1 MLTLNKN
8 ETFYNKFLGSLIKNG
23 NKSAAKRIL
32 DKSLE
37 IVSERTRISPSFVL
51 RKIFPKLHCYLEI
64 KKIKIR
70 KNIHIVPFPLTSKR
84 QNFLK
89 IKWILDYV
97 KKNNRRVDMSQ
108 KLATEFINIIKN
120 KKAKILLTKNSINRE
135 AVANK
140 SNLHYRW

>member
-23 NKSAAKRIL
+23 NKPAAKRIL

>member
-37 IVSERTRISPSFVL
+37 IVSERSKILPSMVL

-70 KNIHIVPFPLTSKR
+70 KNTHIVPYPLTSKR

-89 IKWILDYV
+89 VKWILDYV
-97 KKNNRRVDMSQ
+97 KKNKRRVNMSQ
-108 KLATEFINIIKN
+108 KLATEFLNIIKN

>member
-97 KKNNRRVDMSQ
+97 KKNNRKVDMSQ
-108 KLATEFINIIKN
+108 KLATEFLNIIKN

>member
-37 IVSERTRISPSFVL
+37 IVSERSKILPSMVL

-70 KNIHIVPFPLTSKR
+70 KNIHIVPYPLTSKR

-89 IKWILDYV
+89 VKWILDYV
-97 KKNNRRVDMSQ
+97 KKNKRRVNMSQ
-108 KLATEFINIIKN
+108 KLATEFLNIIKN

>member
-1 MLTLNKN
+1 MRILNKK

-37 IVSERTRISPSFVL
+37 IVYQRCGIRSYFVL
-51 RKIFPKLHCYLEI
+51 RKIYPKLHCFLEI

-84 QNFLK
+84 QSFLK
-89 IKWILDYV
+89 IKWILDLV
-97 KKNNRRVDMSQ
+97 KKNNRRVNMSE
-108 KLATEFINIIKN
+108 KLASEFLNIIKN
-120 KKAKILLTKNSINRE
+120 VFL
-135 AVANK
+135 
-140 SNLHYRW
+140 Y

>member
-37 IVSERTRISPSFVL
+37 IVSERSKILPSMVL

-89 IKWILDYV
+89 VKWILDYV
-97 KKNNRRVDMSQ
+97 KKNKRRVNMSQ
-108 KLATEFINIIKN
+108 KLATEFLNIIKN

>member
-37 IVSERTRISPSFVL
+37 IVSERTRITPSFVL

-108 KLATEFINIIKN
+108 KLATEFLNIIKN

>member
-1 MLTLNKN
+1 MPTLNKN

-37 IVSERTRISPSFVL
+37 IVSERTKIDSFMIL

-64 KKIKIR
+64 KKMKIR

-89 IKWILDYV
+89 IK
-97 KKNNRRVDMSQ
+97 
-108 KLATEFINIIKN
+108 
-120 KKAKILLTKNSINRE
+120 
-135 AVANK
+135 
-140 SNLHYRW
+140 

>member
-37 IVSERTRISPSFVL
+37 IVSERTRIRPSFVL

>member
-89 IKWILDYV
+89 IK
-97 KKNNRRVDMSQ
+97 
-108 KLATEFINIIKN
+108 
-120 KKAKILLTKNSINRE
+120 
-135 AVANK
+135 
-140 SNLHYRW
+140 